1 MILKTTLS
9 GNEAA
14 ATAMRQINPDV
25 VAAYPIT
32 PSTEIVEYFSQM
44 VADGELDT
52 EMVTVESEHSAMSAW
67 IGAAAAGAR
76 VMTATSSNGLALMFE
91 MTYIA
96 SSMRLPI
103 VMNVVNRA
111 LSGPICIHND
121 HSDSMGTR
129 DAGWIQIYSEDNQEV
144 YDNTLQAI
152 RIAEHEDVLLPVM
165 VCQDG
170 FIISHSIESIELIE
184 DEKIKNFVG
193 EFKSDCSILDQN
205 KPVSHGGLDMHNY
218 YFEHKYQQ
226 TEAFNKAKDVIEK
239 VAAEYEEISGRK
251 YSFFEEYMMEDA
263 EVAIVLIG
271 STAGTA
277 KEAIDDLRSQGVK
290 AGLIKMRVFR
300 PFPAERI
307 TEALKNVKSV
317 AIMDKS
323 EGFSTAGGP
332 LFHEVRSALFDLEK
346 RPSTLS
352 YIYGIGGRDVTINHI
367 QDVFAHLQNVTK
379 DGKIDNV
386 YNYMG
391 VRK

>member
-1 MILKTTLS
+1 MTMRTTLS

-14 ATAMRQINPDV
+14 ATAMKQINPDV

-44 VADGELDT
+44 VADGKIDT
-52 EMVTVESEHSAMSAW
+52 EMVTVESEHSAMSAC

-76 VMTATSSNGLALMFE
+76 VMTATSSNGLALMVE

-111 LSGPICIHND
+111 LTGPICIHND
-121 HSDSMGTR
+121 HSDSMATR
-129 DAGWIQIYSEDNQEV
+129 DSGWIQIYSEDNQEV
-144 YDNTLQAI
+144 YDNTIQATK
-152 RIAEHEDVLLPVM
+152 IAENKDVLLPVM

-170 FIISHSIESIELIE
+170 FIISHSIESIELMDDKVIN
-184 DEKIKNFVG
+184 NFVG
-193 EFKSDCSILDQN
+193 EFVSDASLLDVE
-205 KPVSHGGLDMHNY
+205 KPSSHGGLDMHTY

-226 TEAFNKAKDVIEK
+226 TEAINNAKKVIK
-239 VAAEYEEISGRK
+239 DVAAEYEKISGRK
-251 YSFFEEYMMEDA
+251 YDFFESYRMDDA

-277 KEAIDDLRSQGVK
+277 KEKVDELRAQGVK
-290 AGLIKMRVFR
+290 AGLIKIRVYR
-300 PFPAERI
+300 PFPAEEI
-307 TEALKNVKSV
+307 AEALKHVKAI

-332 LFHEVRSALFDLEK
+332 LFHEVRAALYDLKEK
-346 RPSTLS
+346 PKTIS
-352 YIYGIGGRDVTINHI
+352 YIYGIGGRDVTVNHI
-367 QDVFAHLQNVTK
+367 GDVFNHLEKVKTE
-379 DGKIDNV
+379 GIDSV
-386 YNYMG
+386 YHYMG